1 MDGIIPDSSSD
12 AVKAALVRL
21 DTARRTC
28 SSDDSK
34 AAALEYKRARVA
46 YADALRADGK
56 AAPDE
61 DPLGTG
67 TE

>member
-1 MDGIIPDSSSD
+1 MDYNSSENCSE

-21 DTARRTC
+21 DTARRAC
-28 SSDDSK
+28 SSDDSE
-34 AAALEYKRARVA
+34 AAASEYKRARAA
-46 YADALRADGK
+46 YADALQANGRTS
-56 AAPDE
+56 PDD

>member
-1 MDGIIPDSSSD
+1 MDGTSSDSSSQ
-12 AVKAALVRL
+12 AVKAALGRL
-21 DTARRTC
+21 DTARRAC
-28 SSDDSK
+28 SSDHSE
-34 AAALEYKRARVA
+34 AAALEYKPACAA
-46 YADALRADGK
+46 YANALRTDGQ

>member
-1 MDGIIPDSSSD
+1 MDYNTSENCSE

-21 DTARRTC
+21 DTARRAC
-28 SSDDSK
+28 SSDDSE
-34 AAALEYKRARVA
+34 AATLEYKRARAA
-46 YADALRADGK
+46 YADALQSNGRTTPED
-56 AAPDE
+56 

>member
-1 MDGIIPDSSSD
+1 MDYNTSENCSE

-21 DTARRTC
+21 DTARRACPPMIRRPRHWSTNGR
-28 SSDDSK
+28 
-34 AAALEYKRARVA
+34 RAA
-46 YADALRADGK
+46 YADALQSNGRTTPED
-56 AAPDE
+56 

>member
-1 MDGIIPDSSSD
+1 MDGITSDCSSE
-12 AVKAALVRL
+12 AVKAALGRL
-21 DTARRTC
+21 DTARRAC
-28 SSDDSK
+28 SSDHSE
-34 AAALEYKRARVA
+34 AAALEYKRARAA
-46 YADALRADGK
+46 YANALRADGQ